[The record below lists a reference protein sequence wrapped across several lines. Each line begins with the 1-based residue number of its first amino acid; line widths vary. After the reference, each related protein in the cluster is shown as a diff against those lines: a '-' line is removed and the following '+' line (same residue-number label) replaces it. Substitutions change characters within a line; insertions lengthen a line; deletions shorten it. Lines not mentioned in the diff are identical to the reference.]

1 MNSVLQTTEKALG
14 LSEKYR
20 FISTGNIVEQLQGR
34 GFELNKV
41 SSTGSHGHHILRF
54 SKNDEAFKIG
64 SDKIELVVRSA
75 HDGTRA
81 LTFNLGVF
89 RVVCMNGLTLGT
101 NLVPPMRILHRGQG
115 NIEKEVFEIVNGL
128 PLDTVRDNVRLL
140 KETTL
145 THEQGLKFVVDA
157 TKQRLGLKRPK
168 GVEEQLTELSEAE
181 QANKIY
187 LASRKIMRVRREED
201 TGMSTWNVFNIV
213 QENIIRGTR
222 GLRPLTSQQR
232 IHDTNQSLFDLAVQA
247 ANSSNSTKEAA

>member
-1 MNSVLQTTEKALG
+1 MTSVLQTTEKALG

-64 SDKIELVVRSA
+64 GDKIELVVRSA

>member
-1 MNSVLQTTEKALG
+1 MTNSVLQTTEKALS

-20 FISTGNIVEQLQGR
+20 FISTGAIVEQLQGR

-54 SKNDEAFKIG
+54 SKNDEAFQIG
-64 SDKIELVVRSA
+64 GDKIELVVRSA

-81 LTFNLGVF
+81 LTFNLGIF

-157 TKQRLGLKRPK
+157 TKQRI
-168 GVEEQLTELSEAE
+168 EEQLTELSEAE

-201 TGMSTWNVFNIV
+201 SGMSTWNVFNIV

-232 IHDTNQSLFDLAVQA
+232 IHDTNQSLFDLAVRA
-247 ANSSNSTKEAA
+247 AHSSTTAAKQLNNGGMT

>member
-1 MNSVLQTTEKALG
+1 MNTSVLQTTEKALG

-20 FISTGNIVEQLQGR
+20 FISTGAIVEQLQGK

-54 SKNDEAFKIG
+54 SKNDEAFQIG
-64 SDKIELVVRSA
+64 GDKIELVVRSA

-157 TKQRLGLKRPK
+157 TKQRI
-168 GVEEQLTELSEAE
+168 EEQLTELSEAE

-201 TGMSTWNVFNIV
+201 SGMSTWNVFNIV

-232 IHDTNQSLFDLAVQA
+232 IHDTNQSLFDLAVNA
-247 ANSSNSTKEAA
+247 ARQVNSEGMSL

>member
-1 MNSVLQTTEKALG
+1 MNTSVLQTTEKALG

-20 FISTGNIVEQLQGR
+20 FISTGAIVEQLQGR

-54 SKNDEAFKIG
+54 SKNDEAFQIG
-64 SDKIELVVRSA
+64 GDKIELVVRSA

-157 TKQRLGLKRPK
+157 TKQRI
-168 GVEEQLTELSEAE
+168 EEQLTELSEAE

-201 TGMSTWNVFNIV
+201 SGMSTWNVFNIV

-232 IHDTNQSLFDLAVQA
+232 IHDTNQSLFDLAVNA
-247 ANSSNSTKEAA
+247 ARQVNSEGVSL

>member
-54 SKNDEAFKIG
+54 SKNDEAFQIG
-64 SDKIELVVRSA
+64 GDKIELVVRSA

-89 RVVCMNGLTLGT
+89 RLVCMNGLTLGT

-157 TKQRLGLKRPK
+157 TKQRIG
-168 GVEEQLTELSEAE
+168 EQLTELSEAE

-201 TGMSTWNVFNIV
+201 IGMSTWNVFNIV

>member
-54 SKNDEAFKIG
+54 SKNDEAFQIG
-64 SDKIELVVRSA
+64 GDKIELVVRSA

-89 RVVCMNGLTLGT
+89 RLVCMNGLTLGT

-157 TKQRLGLKRPK
+157 TKQRIG
-168 GVEEQLTELSEAE
+168 EQLTELSEAE

-201 TGMSTWNVFNIV
+201 SGMSTWNVFNIV

>member
-1 MNSVLQTTEKALG
+1 MTSVLQTTEKALG

-20 FISTGNIVEQLQGR
+20 FISTGAIVEQLQGR

-54 SKNDEAFKIG
+54 SKNDEAFQIG
-64 SDKIELVVRSA
+64 VDKIELVVRSA

-128 PLDTVRDNVRLL
+128 PLDTVRDNVKLL

-157 TKQRLGLKRPK
+157 TKQRI
-168 GVEEQLTELSEAE
+168 EEQLTKLSEEE

-187 LASRKIMRVRREED
+187 LASQKIMRVRREED
-201 TGMSTWNVFNIV
+201 SGMSTWNIFNIV

-232 IHDTNQSLFDLAVQA
+232 MHDTNQSLFDLAVKA
-247 ANSSNSTKEAA
+247 ANTANNNNNN

>member
-1 MNSVLQTTEKALG
+1 MNNVLQTTEKALG

-20 FISTGNIVEQLQGR
+20 FISTGAIVEQLQGR

-54 SKNDEAFKIG
+54 SKKDEAFQIG
-64 SDKIELVVRSA
+64 GDKIELVVRSA
-75 HDGTRA
+75 HDGTKA
-81 LTFNLGVF
+81 LTFNLGIF
-89 RVVCMNGLTLGT
+89 RVVCLNGLTLGT
-101 NLVPPMRILHRGQG
+101 NLIPPMRILHRGQG

-157 TKQRLGLKRPK
+157 TRQRL
-168 GVEEQLTELSEAE
+168 ENQLTELSEAE
-181 QANKIY
+181 QINKIY
-187 LASRKIMRVRREED
+187 LASRKIMQVRRTED
-201 TGMSTWNVFNIV
+201 SGMRTWNVFNIV
-213 QENIIRGTR
+213 QENIIKGTK

-232 IHDTNQSLFDLAVQA
+232 VHDTNQSLFDLAVQA
-247 ANSSNSTKEAA
+247 AKKAGSVEGTI

>member
-1 MNSVLQTTEKALG
+1 MTSVLQTTEKALG

-20 FISTGNIVEQLQGR
+20 FISTGAIVEQLQGR

-54 SKNDEAFKIG
+54 SKNDEAFQIDG
-64 SDKIELVVRSA
+64 DKIELVVRSA

-128 PLDTVRDNVRLL
+128 PLDTVRDNVKLL

-157 TKQRLGLKRPK
+157 TKQRI
-168 GVEEQLTELSEAE
+168 EEQLTKLSEEE

-187 LASRKIMRVRREED
+187 LASQKIMRVRREED
-201 TGMSTWNVFNIV
+201 SGMSTWNIFNIV

-232 IHDTNQSLFDLAVQA
+232 MHDTNQSLFDLAVKA
-247 ANSSNSTKEAA
+247 ANTANNNNNN

>member
-1 MNSVLQTTEKALG
+1 MTSVLQTTEKALG

-20 FISTGNIVEQLQGR
+20 FISTGAIVEQLQGR

-54 SKNDEAFKIG
+54 SKNDEAFQIDG
-64 SDKIELVVRSA
+64 DKIELVVRSA

-128 PLDTVRDNVRLL
+128 PLDTVRDNVKLL

-157 TKQRLGLKRPK
+157 TKQRI
-168 GVEEQLTELSEAE
+168 EEQLTKLSEEE

-187 LASRKIMRVRREED
+187 LASQKIMRVRREED
-201 TGMSTWNVFNIV
+201 SGMSTWNMFNTV

-232 IHDTNQSLFDLAVQA
+232 MHDTNQSLFDLAVKA
-247 ANSSNSTKEAA
+247 ANTANNNNNN